1 MYECIDLSTIMIP
14 DIYWGYNIEMEFHTD
29 IWYLVMTK
37 PRMEEMAEINL
48 KNQSIEYFLPRFTN
62 GKREGKVI
70 FPEYIFIKPKMG
82 NTYQAIRST
91 RGVSDFV
98 RFEMAFANVSD
109 ETIDELKEVVVVMN
123 DRMDQTNLHQKGEE
137 VFIKSGP
144 FKDFNVIFEKY
155 DADKSVIVL
164 INFLRHQQRV
174 KIKAKMI
181 A

>member
-1 MYECIDLSTIMIP
+1 MIF
-14 DIYWGYNIEMEFHTD
+14 DTD
-29 IWYLVMTK
+29 IWYLVKTK
-37 PRMEEMAEINL
+37 PRMEEIAEINL
-48 KNQSIEYFLPRFTN
+48 KNQSIEYFLPRFTC

-70 FPEYIFIKPKMG
+70 FPGYIFIRPKPED
-82 NTYQAIRST
+82 TFQSIRST

-98 RFEMAFANVSD
+98 RFEMAFANASD
-109 ETIDELKEVVVVMN
+109 ETIDELKAVVDVMN

-144 FKDFNVIFEKY
+144 FKGFNGVFDKY
-155 DADKSVIVL
+155 DADQSAIVL

-174 KIKAKMI
+174 KIKAEMI

>member
-1 MYECIDLSTIMIP
+1 MIF
-14 DIYWGYNIEMEFHTD
+14 ETD
-29 IWYLVMTK
+29 IWYLVKTK

-48 KNQSIEYFLPRFTN
+48 KNQSIEYYLPRFIN

-70 FPEYIFIKPKMG
+70 FPGYIFIKPKTTD
-82 NTYQAIRST
+82 TYQSIRST

-109 ETIDELKEVVVVMN
+109 ETIDDLKKAVDVMN

-137 VFIKSGP
+137 VLIKSGP
-144 FKDFNVIFEKY
+144 FKDFNAIFEKY
-155 DADKSVIVL
+155 DEDKSAIVL

-174 KIKAKMI
+174 KIQSEMI